1 MGSANGIIPGFVAFM
16 ARCLVAPVTD
26 IKIQKIC
33 IHLAIQFLAVRAVK
47 ANCHLEEAQSSLSY
61 SEPGD
66 INIGGILQ
74 ITLIK
79 QKFYLEFDVLE
90 KDVYCIVA
98 TWRFIRHLTGFL
110 FAVNEI
116 NKNPD
121 LLPNIT
127 LGFQIHDTCYG
138 EDLSMESAL
147 RILSGTRY
155 MVPNYNCHKR
165 GGLAA
170 IVGHLLSSPSLSIS
184 TIISNYR
191 IPQISYGAMDPSFSD
206 REQFPSFFRTVP
218 NQLSHHQAIIELLKH
233 FGWVWVGIVA
243 SADESNAKSS
253 SLLREQLISHGI
265 CVEFHVIFP
274 IDKEETKRTNV
285 LIKNSTATVIIL
297 YCNMGYFLQLMI
309 GEHWEEIEGKVFVT
323 SVTLT
328 LVLDN
333 RYFLKDVYPLNGSLL
348 FVTRRGNIHGM
359 KDLMDYVHG
368 RETSD
373 LNNMICL
380 LPNDEKG
387 NVSKNSNSE
396 PFRLTYS
403 IYTAVYA
410 VAHALHDM
418 VSKARTQ
425 PGFLSTGQW
434 LRHFHPWQ
442 APRSVCSS
450 SCLPGSRKAKRE
462 GQPLCC
468 YDCVPCEEGEV
479 SNQTDMDYCMK
490 CPKDQWPNKRRDRC
504 LQKLL
509 EFLSYQDPLGAGLGG
524 ASIGLSACAIT
535 ILGVFIK
542 FRATPV
548 VRANNTNISYTFL
561 VSLCL
566 SFLSCLLFIGQPK
579 PLACMVRQAA
589 FGLAFSIAESSIL
602 AKAVTVA
609 VAFRATSPDSQ
620 LRRWVGPR
628 LPIYIVIGCS
638 VGQAVICLAWMVLS
652 PPFPD
657 YDIQSE
663 KGKMI
668 LICNEGSAILL
679 YVEISYL
686 GILALL
692 SFTVAFL
699 VRNLPD
705 CFNEAKYITFSM
717 LVFLSVWVSF
727 IPSYLSTK
735 GKYMVAVEIFAILG
749 SSTGLLACIFIPKMC
764 LILLKRGL
772 SSKVHVFSYPKLQN

>member
-1 MGSANGIIPGFVAFM
+1 MS
-16 ARCLVAPVTD
+16 
-26 IKIQKIC
+26 
-33 IHLAIQFLAVRAVK
+33 FLYNYRA
-47 ANCHLEEAQSSLSY
+47 S
-61 SEPGD
+61 
-66 INIGGILQ
+66 
-74 ITLIK
+74 
-79 QKFYLEFDVLE
+79 
-90 KDVYCIVA
+90 
-98 TWRFIRHLTGFL
+98 WRFRRHLTAFL

-116 NKNPD
+116 NENPD

-127 LGFQIHDTCYG
+127 LGFQIHDTCYS
-138 EDLSMESAL
+138 ESLSIESAL
-147 RILSGTRY
+147 RILSGTKY

-170 IVGHLLSSPSLSIS
+170 IVGHLLSSLSLSIS

-265 CVEFHVIFP
+265 CVEFHEIFSV
-274 IDKEETKRTNV
+274 DKEETVNEQETKRTNV
-285 LIKNSTATVIIL
+285 LIKKSTATVIIL
-297 YCNMGYFLQLMI
+297 YCNIEYFDQLMI
-309 GEHWEEIEGKVFVT
+309 GEHWEEIKGKVFVT

-328 LVLDN
+328 LI
-333 RYFLKDVYPLNGSLL
+333 LKNAFHVKTLYPLNGSLL
-348 FVTRRGNIHGM
+348 FVVRRGNIHGM
-359 KDLMDYVHG
+359 KDLMDYVPRRAIRHIEEMLFSLPKDEEG
-368 RETSD
+368 NP
-373 LNNMICL
+373 LN
-380 LPNDEKG
+380 K
-387 NVSKNSNSE
+387 SNSE

-410 VAHALHDM
+410 VAHAFHDM

-434 LRHFHPWQ
+434 LRLFHPWQ
-442 APRSVCSS
+442 MIPHLNKVQFQTQSDGDFSFSDEGEMPGEFDILNCIVSPDGEVRMAPRSVCSS

-490 CPKDQWPNKRRDRC
+490 CPEDQWPNKRRDRC
-504 LQKLL
+504 LQRLV

-548 VRANNTNISYTFL
+548 VRANNTNISYTLL

-638 VGQAVICLAWMVLS
+638 VGQAIICLAWMVLS

-668 LICNEGSAILL
+668 LICNEGSAVLL

-686 GILALL
+686 GVLALL

-705 CFNEAKYITFSM
+705 RFNEAKYITFSM

-772 SSKVHVFSYPKLQN
+772 SSKVHVAGMDNK

>member
-1 MGSANGIIPGFVAFM
+1 
-16 ARCLVAPVTD
+16 
-26 IKIQKIC
+26 
-33 IHLAIQFLAVRAVK
+33 
-47 ANCHLEEAQSSLSY
+47 
-61 SEPGD
+61 
-66 INIGGILQ
+66 
-74 ITLIK
+74 
-79 QKFYLEFDVLE
+79 
-90 KDVYCIVA
+90 
-98 TWRFIRHLTGFL
+98 
-110 FAVNEI
+110 
-116 NKNPD
+116 
-121 LLPNIT
+121 
-127 LGFQIHDTCYG
+127 
-138 EDLSMESAL
+138 
-147 RILSGTRY
+147 
-155 MVPNYNCHKR
+155 
-165 GGLAA
+165 
-170 IVGHLLSSPSLSIS
+170 
-184 TIISNYR
+184 
-191 IPQISYGAMDPSFSD
+191 MDPSFSD

-442 APRSVCSS
+442 MIPHLNKVQFPTQSDGDFSFSDEGEMPGEFDILNCIVSPDGEVRMVEVGSYRSHPAQFHIKDSAIGWGSPYTEAPRSVCSS

-548 VRANNTNISYTFL
+548 VRANNTNISYTLL

-602 AKAVTVA
+602 AKAITVA

-705 CFNEAKYITFSM
+705 RFNEAKYITFSM

-749 SSTGLLACIFIPKMC
+749 SSTGLLAYKETMKYYCCNDAICICASCC
-764 LILLKRGL
+764 LIGEHKGHKVEALGNSSEQEKEKLGHVLEQLISRRDIADKRVQRLVEQRRGVAGERSFQLCELINQLEIQKIHHIEELCNMADALTFLQSLKLNGQDFYDEEDGDG
-772 SSKVHVFSYPKLQN
+772 SKGDEAP

>member
-1 MGSANGIIPGFVAFM
+1 M
-16 ARCLVAPVTD
+16 
-26 IKIQKIC
+26 
-33 IHLAIQFLAVRAVK
+33 
-47 ANCHLEEAQSSLSY
+47 
-61 SEPGD
+61 
-66 INIGGILQ
+66 
-74 ITLIK
+74 
-79 QKFYLEFDVLE
+79 
-90 KDVYCIVA
+90 VY
-98 TWRFIRHLTGFL
+98 
-110 FAVNEI
+110 
-116 NKNPD
+116 D
-121 LLPNIT
+121 
-127 LGFQIHDTCYG
+127 Y
-138 EDLSMESAL
+138 ES
-147 RILSGTRY
+147 
-155 MVPNYNCHKR
+155 H
-165 GGLAA
+165 
-170 IVGHLLSSPSLSIS
+170 
-184 TIISNYR
+184 
-191 IPQISYGAMDPSFSD
+191 DPS
-206 REQFPSFFRTVP
+206 V
-218 NQLSHHQAIIELLKH
+218 
-233 FGWVWVGIVA
+233 
-243 SADESNAKSS
+243 
-253 SLLREQLISHGI
+253 
-265 CVEFHVIFP
+265 C
-274 IDKEETKRTNV
+274 
-285 LIKNSTATVIIL
+285 ST
-297 YCNMGYFLQLMI
+297 Q
-309 GEHWEEIEGKVFVT
+309 
-323 SVTLT
+323 
-328 LVLDN
+328 
-333 RYFLKDVYPLNGSLL
+333 
-348 FVTRRGNIHGM
+348 
-359 KDLMDYVHG
+359 
-368 RETSD
+368 
-373 LNNMICL
+373 
-380 LPNDEKG
+380 
-387 NVSKNSNSE
+387 
-396 PFRLTYS
+396 
-403 IYTAVYA
+403 
-410 VAHALHDM
+410 
-418 VSKARTQ
+418 
-425 PGFLSTGQW
+425 
-434 LRHFHPWQ
+434 Q

-504 LQKLL
+504 LQRLV

-548 VRANNTNISYTFL
+548 VRANNTNISYTLL

-638 VGQAVICLAWMVLS
+638 VGQAAICLAWMVLS

-668 LICNEGSAILL
+668 LICNEGSAVLL

-686 GILALL
+686 GVLALL

-705 CFNEAKYITFSM
+705 RFNEAKYITFSM

-772 SSKVHVFSYPKLQN
+772 SSKVHVTGMDNK